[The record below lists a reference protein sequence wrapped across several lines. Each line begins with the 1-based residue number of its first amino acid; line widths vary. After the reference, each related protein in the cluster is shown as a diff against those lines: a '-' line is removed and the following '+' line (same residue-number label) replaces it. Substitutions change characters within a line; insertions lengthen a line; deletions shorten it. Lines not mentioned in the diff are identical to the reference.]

1 MATWAT
7 KGAVMTGHEAAQGAT
22 SRPVTLLDVFD
33 QRYRD
38 VHGYLARRVD
48 AHTAEDLASETFV
61 RALEHSD
68 RFDPTKGGHR
78 AWLFGIATNLLAK
91 HRRSEVRGY
100 RAHARLGADPLV
112 EGYTGLGDID
122 ARVDAQARGR
132 ALAGALA
139 DLRDDERDVLLLVA
153 HAQMSYAEVAE
164 ALNLP
169 IGTVRSRLHRARA
182 RVRAALTDHDGT
194 DHDTEG
200 GHP

>member
-33 QRYRD
+33 QHYRD

-78 AWLFGIATNLLAK
+78 A
-91 HRRSEVRGY
+91 
-100 RAHARLGADPLV
+100 
-112 EGYTGLGDID
+112 
-122 ARVDAQARGR
+122 
-132 ALAGALA
+132 
-139 DLRDDERDVLLLVA
+139 
-153 HAQMSYAEVAE
+153 
-164 ALNLP
+164 
-169 IGTVRSRLHRARA
+169 
-182 RVRAALTDHDGT
+182 
-194 DHDTEG
+194 
-200 GHP
+200 